1 MLLVVLCTGC
11 GCEVAASTLSD
22 GSLQALVATIS
33 VPPRLTTPT
42 QPTSSQR
49 SHPPNVLSSHHPPP
63 SLTTL
68 LCPPPVLPHCRRT
81 PHQVV
86 NRVQKL
92 RKRAGLEPSD
102 AVEAFIHVHGGD
114 GADGTHGENGKE
126 GGDGAEESALHR
138 ILAAQLRSLFFAPPR
153 CPPFRPVPTTPP
165 GGVHSGS
172 IGGAATLCP
181 LLPLPCRVWTSKV
194 NPCALCTY
202 TPPRLSFHPVPHG
215 EQVVLASERY
225 SGVAGATFTLTL
237 TRPALCFSPSLTA
250 DLCHGEAAAATAVQ
264 VALMARDPAKL
275 KAEIAGAGGK
285 VRRDRLPPSL
295 HLPFPAPPPGDAAAA
310 TAVQVALMARDP
322 AKLKAGD
329 GRCRRQGEQP

>member
-1 MLLVVLCTGC
+1 MPPCPTTLQMLLVVLCTGC

-138 ILAAQLRSLFFAPPR
+138 ILAAQLYLFA
-153 CPPFRPVPTTPP
+153 
-165 GGVHSGS
+165 G
-172 IGGAATLCP
+172 
-181 LLPLPCRVWTSKV
+181 VWTSKV

-322 AKLKAGD
+322 AKLKAEMAAAG
-329 GRCRRQGEQP
+329 GKVSSHSHAVWLM